1 MFVSGALGGLLLFG
15 NVPLC
20 PVAIVARMPCPG
32 CGMTRATRALLRG
45 HIAESFHWHPLVLP
59 VAPLMVAWV
68 LLGAWRYFR
77 EGRFRSFE
85 ENPSRAATVVAG
97 VLGVLAFAVW
107 LARFF
112 GAFGGPVP
120 V

>member
-1 MFVSGALGGLLLFG
+1 MAGGALGGLLLFA

-20 PVAIVARMPCPG
+20 PFALVTGLPCPG

-45 HIAESFHWHPLVLP
+45 NLAESVGWHPLVLP
-59 VAPLMVAWV
+59 VAPLVVAWA
-68 LLGAWRYFR
+68 LLGAWRYGV

-85 ENPSRAATVVAG
+85 ENRSRAATVGAG
-97 VLGVLAFAVW
+97 VLGALALAVW

-112 GAFGGPVP
+112 GAFGGSVP